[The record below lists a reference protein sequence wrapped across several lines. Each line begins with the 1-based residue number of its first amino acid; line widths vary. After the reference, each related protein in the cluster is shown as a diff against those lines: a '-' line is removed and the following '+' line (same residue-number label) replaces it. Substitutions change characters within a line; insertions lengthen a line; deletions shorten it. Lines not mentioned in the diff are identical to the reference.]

1 MRVFLCLL
9 LALASLSVSIA
20 HAQSSDSAW
29 AVDYDRFYAI
39 DLSTREATLI
49 GEVGRN
55 TRQPMADLSGLTMTP
70 DGTLYAASD
79 TLKALI
85 RIDPTTGAGTL
96 VGHFN
101 IQQAAPTDPLDFG
114 MTAACDGSLWL
125 SSPVS
130 QQLWKVNPAN
140 GHTTLVGN
148 MGYAI
153 TGLVIDHDTLYGVG
167 GRGHEGWYAIDTTT
181 GQGTRIG
188 DLGASVDYVTSA
200 SPAITADGRVLAAFN
215 YVPPPPGTLVPADW
229 SDLARIVPDSGAT
242 TLLGPITGP
251 EGLRGIGIRGFAIGP
266 PACAVAPPPPPP
278 PPEPQPE
285 PASNPSAVPTL
296 AWWSRLLLAAL
307 ALAAGLVWMSRR
319 PHPRS

>member
-20 HAQSSDSAW
+20 HAQSTGSAW
-29 AVDYDRFYAI
+29 AVDYDRFYSVN
-39 DLSTREATLI
+39 LNTLEATFI
-49 GEVGRN
+49 GVVGDDAP
-55 TRQPMADLSGLTMTP
+55 QPMADLSGLTMTTGG
-70 DGTLYAASD
+70 DLYVASD

-85 RIDPTTGAGTL
+85 RIDPATGAGTL

-101 IQQAAPTDPLDFG
+101 IQQAVATDPLDFG

-130 QQLWKVNPAN
+130 QQLWKVNPGN

-153 TGLVIDHDTLYGVG
+153 TGLVVDHGTLYGVG
-167 GRGHEGWYAIDTTT
+167 GRGQEGWYAIDTAT

-200 SPAITADGRVLAAFN
+200 SPATTADGRVLAALN

-229 SDLARIVPDSGAT
+229 SDLARIDPDSGAT

-266 PACAVAPPPPPP
+266 PACAVAPPPPP

-319 PHPRS
+319 QRPRT